1 MLKKCSNCLAELP
14 LDSFAARNK
23 NSRDGLNGFCKTCI
37 NRRNYNWKLK
47 NPVKCLCSNMLA
59 QAKRRAQANGRAFD
73 LTLKDLQR
81 LVVPR
86 CPILGTELIWE
97 YGHGLG
103 LGAHSPSLD
112 RIDNSRGYTKD
123 NVAIISH
130 KANGMKN
137 SCTVEELKAILNYI
151 QNPPKAKAGLRSA
164 QKASKVAAGPRR
176 AKKHRKTKAFQE
188 LVQQLADKAI
198 QS

>member
-1 MLKKCSNCLAELP
+1 MDILKRCSQCLAELHIDKFSP
-14 LDSFAARNK
+14 RNR
-23 NSRDGLNGFCKTCI
+23 SADGFNGVCKGCLCQ
-37 NRRNYNWKLK
+37 NKYAWRVS
-47 NPVKCLCSNMLA
+47 NPVTWLCSNMLT
-59 QAKRRAQANGRAFD
+59 QAKRRAQSRGRAFD
-73 LTLKDLQR
+73 LTLEDLQR

-86 CPILGTELIWE
+86 CPILGTELIWK

-103 LGAHSPSLD
+103 IGAHSPSLD

-137 SCTVEELKAILNYI
+137 SCTVEELKAILDYI

-164 QKASKVAAGPRR
+164 RKTSKIAEGPRR
-176 AKKHRKTKAFQE
+176 AKKHRKTKAY
-188 LVQQLADKAI
+188 QQLVH
-198 QS
+198 